1 VLTVTSAITPAGG
14 STVLAM
20 TATADSTLSFDDLPN
35 AVGRTFGPTDWLT
48 IEQSRIDQFAE
59 ATGDH
64 QWIHVDPE
72 RAKDGPFGATIAH
85 GYLTLSIVSYF
96 AAQLVVV
103 TGMSMG
109 INYGVDKVR
118 FPAPV
123 LVGSRIRA
131 RAEIMDVTPIDGG
144 YQVKTKF
151 TIESEGGTKP
161 NAVIESLSR
170 YLR

>member
-1 VLTVTSAITPAGG
+1 
-14 STVLAM
+14 M

-35 AVGRTFGPTDWLT
+35 SVGRTFGPTDWLT

-72 RAKDGPFGATIAH
+72 RAKEGPFGATIAH

-96 AAQLVVV
+96 ASQLVVV

-123 LVGSRIRA
+123 LVGSLIRA

-151 TIESEGGTKP
+151 TIESEGGSKP